1 MSEMNKLNPE
11 ELENVSGGATREVDT
26 GSSSNAAVRSG
37 PGKSYPQVASLENGT
52 IVRTTG
58 CMEYEDGRNWCE
70 ISSPVYGWIA
80 SSILGYGR

>member
-26 GSSSNAAVRSG
+26 GSSSNAADRSG